1 MNYIQDPGLWQHY
14 ILRTD
19 NVSLPIETLRRKYLA
34 ESIAF
39 EEHISQLMNSHN
51 YINSSLGGPGIIPTT
66 PDVLPSNCIEFV
78 TNTTNGTSTS
88 ISFTSSAPTTYTL
101 NWGDGN
107 TESGEADGGLSLN
120 HTYPISS
127 ETYTSR
133 LCFADISTITEID
146 FPGNN

>member
-1 MNYIQDPGLWQHY
+1 MNHIQDPGLWQHY

-19 NVSLPIETLRRKYLA
+19 NISLPIETLRRKYLA

-66 PDVLPSNCIEFV
+66 PDVLPSNCIEFT
-78 TNTTNGTSTS
+78 TNTTNGTNTF
-88 ISFTSSAPTTYTL
+88 ISFTSSAPITYTID
-101 NWGDGN
+101 WGDGT
-107 TESGEADGGLSLN
+107 TESGEADGLASLSY
-120 HTYPISS
+120 TYSTLS

-133 LCFADISTITEID
+133 LCFSDISTITEID
-146 FPGNN
+146 FQGND